1 MQKIIPPILVAICIL
16 TMVALHII
24 VPITPAF
31 DQPMLAGVIGL
42 AGLFF
47 ILSSARLFS
56 RVDTEIHTFHKP
68 RKLVTSGLFRFSR
81 NPIYLGFVLLL
92 LGVAIGLGSLAPFLM
107 VAVFFVVANLWYIP
121 FEEKN
126 MEDMF
131 GTDYLE
137 YKKRTRRWI

>member
-16 TMVALHII
+16 TMAILHIT
-24 VPITPAF
+24 VPIASVI
-31 DQPMLAGVIGL
+31 DQPLLAGLVGL

-92 LGVAIGLGSLAPFLM
+92 LGVAIGLGSLTPFLM
-107 VAVFFVVANLWYIP
+107 VALFFVIANLWYIP
-121 FEEKN
+121 FEEKS
-126 MEDMF
+126 MEDTF

>member
-16 TMVALHII
+16 MMVALHII
-24 VPITPAF
+24 FPITSIV
-31 DQPMLAGVIGL
+31 DQPLLAGAVGL
-42 AGLFF
+42 TGLFF

-56 RVDTEIHTFHKP
+56 KIDTEIHTFQKP

-81 NPIYLGFVLLL
+81 NPIYLGFFLLL

-107 VAVFFVVANLWYIP
+107 VTLFFVAANFWYIP

-126 MEDMF
+126 MEETF
-131 GTDYLE
+131 GSDYLE